1 MSQPLVS
8 VICLCYNHRNF
19 VQEAIESVLRQDYP
33 SIELILVDDA
43 SQDGSQEIILEILN
57 QHPEIKYISHKTN
70 RGNCASFNAGF
81 RISGGNYIIDLAA
94 DDVLM
99 PDRVT
104 KGVSALVQAGE
115 SYGVQFSDAIIINK
129 NGEVSGYHS
138 DKYPHHSIPQGD
150 IYLALIGRYFIS
162 SPTMMIRRE
171 VLETLHGYDE
181 KLAYEDFDFWIRSAR
196 RYKYV
201 YLPLALIKRRHLA
214 DSMRSH
220 QFKRGSQQLRSTLA
234 VCKKIKKLNITP
246 EENRALR
253 NRIKYEMKVAL
264 KLMDWPLLFNYIKI
278 LFNR

>member
-129 NGEVSGYHS
+129 NGEVLGYHS

-150 IYLALIGRYFIS
+150 IYLELIGRYFIS

-201 YLPLALIKRRHLA
+201 YLQLALVKRRHLA